1 MPQDHRDPAGAKPTA
16 TRSVCVFLGAS
27 VPNLPWPTELTR
39 QTGHAL
45 AAAHW
50 DVVYGGASV
59 GLMGVLA
66 DAALEA
72 GSKVVG
78 VIPRSLQEKE
88 LAHTGLTT
96 LLLVDSMNERK
107 AEMFRRAEAFL
118 ILPGGFGT
126 LDELFEVATF
136 AQLGHHD
143 KPTVLLNAHGFFD
156 GLIDYLDHAVA
167 LGLLRPEHRAL
178 LQVVDGLPAALSALE
193 EPQSKT

>member
-1 MPQDHRDPAGAKPTA
+1 MPQDHHHPAGAKPTPS
-16 TRSVCVFLGAS
+16 RSVCVFLGAS
-27 VPNLPWPTELTR
+27 DPNLAWPRELAN
-39 QTGHAL
+39 QTGRAL
-45 AAAHW
+45 AAARW

-66 DAALEA
+66 NAALEA
-72 GSKVVG
+72 GSKVTG

-88 LAHTGLTT
+88 IAHTGLTT

-156 GLIDYLDHAVA
+156 GLIEYLDHAVG
-167 LGLLRPEHRAL
+167 LGLLRPEHRRL
-178 LQVVDGLPAALSALE
+178 LQVVADLSSALGALE
-193 EPQSKT
+193 AQNES